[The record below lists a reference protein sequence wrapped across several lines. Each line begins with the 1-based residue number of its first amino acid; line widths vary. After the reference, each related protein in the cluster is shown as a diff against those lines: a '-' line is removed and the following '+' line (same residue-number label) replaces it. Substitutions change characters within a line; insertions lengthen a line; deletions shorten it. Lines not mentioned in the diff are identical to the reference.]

1 MTGGRVRALLAVL
14 VTLVLGGAILG
25 VGQGGDDAGSGSGTT
40 AATQSGAGGDG
51 GSGEANGSGGEGG
64 SGDAD
69 GGGGAD
75 GASAVQALGVLG
87 GRGRKTFED
96 EGCAGCHRLADAGAT
111 GRIGP
116 DLDAVLTDQDE
127 AKIREG
133 IVDPQAEATP
143 GFTGAQMPDRYDE
156 LPAEDLDAL
165 VKYLAAA
172 TKG

>member
-1 MTGGRVRALLAVL
+1 MTGGRVRAVLAVL
-14 VTLVLGGAILG
+14 VTLVLGGAIIG
-25 VGQGGDDAGSGSGTT
+25 VGQGGDDAGSGSATT
-40 AATQSGAGGDG
+40 AATQSGSGGGGDAGGSADGGDG
-51 GSGEANGSGGEGG
+51 
-64 SGDAD
+64 AD
-69 GGGGAD
+69 GAG

-87 GRGRKTFED
+87 ERGRSTFED

-127 AKIREG
+127 AKIRED

-143 GFTGAQMPDRYDE
+143 GFTGAQMPDRYGD

>member
-1 MTGGRVRALLAVL
+1 MTGGRVRAVLAVL

-25 VGQGGDDAGSGSGTT
+25 VGQGGDGGSGSGTT
-40 AATQSGAGGDG
+40 AATESGADSGS
-51 GSGEANGSGGEGG
+51 GSGEAGADAGG
-64 SGDAD
+64 ANA
-69 GGGGAD
+69 GGAD
-75 GASAVQALGVLG
+75 GANGASAVRALGVLG
-87 GRGRKTFED
+87 ERGRTTFED
-96 EGCAGCHRLADAGAT
+96 EGCAGCHRLAEAGAT

-133 IVDPQAEATP
+133 IVDPQAETTP
-143 GFTGAQMPDRYDE
+143 GFSGSLMPDRYDE

>member
-1 MTGGRVRALLAVL
+1 MTGGRVRALLAIL

-25 VGQGGDDAGSGSGTT
+25 IGQGGDDAGGGSGTS
-40 AATQSGAGGDG
+40 AATRPGSGGDG
-51 GSGEANGSGGEGG
+51 RSGGDGDSEAGGADASGGG
-64 SGDAD
+64 SG
-69 GGGGAD
+69 

-87 GRGRKTFED
+87 ERGRATFED

-127 AKIREG
+127 ARIREG

-143 GFTGAQMPDRYDE
+143 GYTGAQMPDRYGD

>member
-25 VGQGGDDAGSGSGTT
+25 IGQGG
-40 AATQSGAGGDG
+40 
-51 GSGEANGSGGEGG
+51 
-64 SGDAD
+64 D
-69 GGGGAD
+69 GGGGAGTSTATESGSGSAGGAGTGGSGGED
-75 GASAVQALGVLG
+75 GSGGGGTAGAEAVRALGVLG
-87 GRGRKTFED
+87 ERGRRTFED

-143 GFTGAQMPDRYDE
+143 GFTGAQMPDRYGD
-156 LPAEDLDAL
+156 LPAQDLDAL